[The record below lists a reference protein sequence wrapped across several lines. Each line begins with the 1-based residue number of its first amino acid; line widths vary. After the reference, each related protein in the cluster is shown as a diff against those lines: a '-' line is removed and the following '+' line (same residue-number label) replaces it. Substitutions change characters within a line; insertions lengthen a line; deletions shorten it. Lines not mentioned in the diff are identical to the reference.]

1 LISNRG
7 MSGGCSDWASF
18 DNGCDCDVSSSV
30 LKEEEQGLFLTSQ
43 EVSPGHAFSPA
54 FVFLQSTPK
63 FSMRLDNASQ
73 HSTVQS
79 TFRST
84 IRREI
89 SVSKSLANYRRH
101 STILVPTRSLV
112 CITALEADKEAKLV
126 IAAWAAFCLALRV
139 YSCDISVEPG
149 YYAMLDP
156 EATTVAAGAIG
167 SSSARSPFPPAV
179 RPSGL
184 ARHADVDQHSA
195 EAVRPARGTATPVSV
210 DTLLVTQLSRGK
222 KALNLT
228 FPINGITIRLC
239 SVTLVSTL
247 DMVLNFGLSGQR
259 AQNAIHSLPPLQRPI
274 CHEAIPRGF
283 D

>member
-1 LISNRG
+1 
-7 MSGGCSDWASF
+7 
-18 DNGCDCDVSSSV
+18 
-30 LKEEEQGLFLTSQ
+30 
-43 EVSPGHAFSPA
+43 
-54 FVFLQSTPK
+54 
-63 FSMRLDNASQ
+63 
-73 HSTVQS
+73 
-79 TFRST
+79 
-84 IRREI
+84 
-89 SVSKSLANYRRH
+89 
-101 STILVPTRSLV
+101 
-112 CITALEADKEAKLV
+112 V

-156 EATTVAAGAIG
+156 EATTVAVGAIE

-228 FPINGITIRLC
+228 LPINGITIRLC

-247 DMVLNFGLSGQR
+247 YMVLNFGLSGQR
-259 AQNAIHSLPPLQRPI
+259 AQNAIHSLPPLQPPI

-283 D
+283 DREKHRHLFFKMPIVRIPIAVKERNKKHVSHSFCQNSKRNKSQLELFVICWALFSRMGIRSRTSSSYLREGFQLPGG